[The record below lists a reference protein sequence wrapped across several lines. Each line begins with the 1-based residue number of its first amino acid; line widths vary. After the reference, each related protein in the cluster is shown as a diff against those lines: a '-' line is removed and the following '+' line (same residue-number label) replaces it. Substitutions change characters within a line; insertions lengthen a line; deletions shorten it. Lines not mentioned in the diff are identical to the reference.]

1 MADHDRNLIA
11 ELEKR
16 LIWYREE
23 AAPEEFDVE
32 EVDAICTMLQ
42 KLSPIEEQHRTKEEA
57 YQNIMRR
64 IQKEEKAKPFSFLK
78 KKGYRAAV
86 IFIGAFAAALLS
98 LNMVT
103 YAREDKSLFTMILEK
118 VGVLKIVK
126 EETEENVAMML
137 GGEERIFCDSWAELD
152 SGVKSKL
159 MVPDYI
165 PDGYTLYGVEYYT
178 TNSRAKVKA
187 NYYNKTD
194 GHIVIDITL
203 WENGK
208 EEYREKTV
216 DESIY
221 TLLPEYSDKNTLYY
235 AYEDEYIC
243 LIFRDDSFYRIS
255 GNLALAEMLKIGEGI
270 R

>member
-118 VGVLKIVK
+118 VGLLEIVK
-126 EETEENVAMML
+126 ERTTENDAVIL
-137 GGEERIFCDSWAELD
+137 GGETGTFYDSWAELD
-152 SGVKSKL
+152 SEIKSKIV
-159 MVPDYI
+159 VPNYI
-165 PDGYTLYGVEYYT
+165 PNGYMLYGVESYT
-178 TNSRAKVKA
+178 LNDRNKVKA
-187 NYYNKTD
+187 NYYNQKN
-194 GHIVIDITL
+194 GHIVITITL
-203 WENGK
+203 WKDKK
-208 EEYREKTV
+208 EEYREKAI
-216 DESIY
+216 DESSC
-221 TLLPEYSDKNTLYY
+221 TLLSEYSDENTLYY

-243 LIFRDDSFYRIS
+243 IIFRENSFYRIS
-255 GNLALAEMLKIGEGI
+255 GNLALEEMLKVGEGI

>member
-16 LIWYREE
+16 LIWYREK

-126 EETEENVAMML
+126 EETTEDDVMMFGENTSL
-137 GGEERIFCDSWAELD
+137 FYDSWAELD
-152 SGVKSKL
+152 SEIKSKIA
-159 MVPDYI
+159 VPDYI
-165 PDGYTLYGVEYYT
+165 PDGYTLYGVYHYT
-178 TNSRAKVKA
+178 TNSRDKVKA
-187 NYYNKTD
+187 DYYNQKD
-194 GHIVIDITL
+194 GHIVITITL
-203 WENGK
+203 WKGEK
-208 EEYREKTV
+208 EEYREKAI
-216 DESIY
+216 DESVC
-221 TLLPEYSDKNTLYY
+221 TLLPEYSDENTLYY

-243 LIFRDDSFYRIS
+243 IVFRENSFYRIS
-255 GNLALAEMLKIGEGI
+255 GNLALEEMLKVGNNI